1 VLAPSLWPALVD
13 ATQIEVAILNLSIN
27 ARDAMPV
34 GGRVVIATKNIP
46 AGAGD
51 LPPELRPG
59 DYVLV
64 SVTDS
69 GEGMSPET
77 LAKAFD
83 PCSRPRMSGRAPGW
97 VSVGLRAGPAI
108 WRNGPPPQQ
117 AALREDEE
125 IGHLF

>member
-1 VLAPSLWPALVD
+1 MLAPSLWPALVD

-83 PCSRPRMSGRAPGW
+83 PLFTTKDVGKGTGLGLSRFTGWPGNLAERPA
-97 VSVGLRAGPAI
+97 SAAGGFA
-108 WRNGPPPQQ
+108 R
-117 AALREDEE
+117 R
-125 IGHLF
+125 